1 MGALTNH
8 KATQKLGKMVE
19 GFNDIVEQTF
29 YFEQKVYEWSKKV
42 RDNKILISKSMGRKN
57 RLDVRIDNDL
67 SFGVIKEK
75 DTKIDFYSDQL
86 KQNLDKKRYSEVVN
100 KVLTIDDLSG
110 LIKMLKKYGVPPK
123 EFKKFISSEDYV
135 DLEKIERLIEIG
147 ELEIKDLQGCYKAEF
162 NEEIKIRKNK

>member
-1 MGALTNH
+1 
-8 KATQKLGKMVE
+8 MVE

>member
-1 MGALTNH
+1 MGALTDH

>member
-1 MGALTNH
+1 
-8 KATQKLGKMVE
+8 MVE

-162 NEEIKIRKNK
+162 DEEIKIRKNK

>member
-1 MGALTNH
+1 
-8 KATQKLGKMVE
+8 MVE

-42 RDNKILISKSMGRKN
+42 RDNKVLISKSMGRKN
-57 RLDVRIDNDL
+57 RLDVRIDDDL

-86 KQNLDKKRYSEVVN
+86 RQNLDKKRYSEVVN
-100 KVLTIDDLSG
+100 KSITIDDLSG
-110 LIKMLKKYGVPPK
+110 LIKMLKKYGVPPN

-147 ELEIKDLQGCYKAEF
+147 ELEIKDLQGCYRAEF